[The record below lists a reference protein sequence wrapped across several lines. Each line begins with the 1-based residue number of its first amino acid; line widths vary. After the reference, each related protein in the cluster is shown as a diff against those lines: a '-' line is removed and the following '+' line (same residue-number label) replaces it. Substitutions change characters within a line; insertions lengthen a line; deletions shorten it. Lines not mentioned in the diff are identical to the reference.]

1 MFIPLFLSSLN
12 DELVGR
18 SLRIAGLVSL
28 CRQSLAAARMSAG
41 SATFTTTHRVINR
54 VHDNTTVVRTLA
66 EPAAAACLSVR
77 LKVVVSVGDHTY
89 SCAAA
94 YEDHT
99 GLA

>member
-54 VHDNTTVVRTLA
+54 VHNNASNSRSST
-66 EPAAAACLSVR
+66 
-77 LKVVVSVGDHTY
+77 
-89 SCAAA
+89 
-94 YEDHT
+94 
-99 GLA
+99 